1 MHVAFYTRMVATV
14 KNFGEFGE
22 FQQFAKFLPI
32 YTISIALHIDSQLLL
47 SINTRKVSSFA
58 IT

>member
-1 MHVAFYTRMVATV
+1 MVATV